1 MHGAMRCP
9 TPLWPHPSPLF
20 RPCEGRGPEA
30 VLPVVSLQHLVRRGP
45 SRFGQL
51 GGELLEV
58 QPVARE
64 DEADEVVAGRR
75 LDRAKSTDR
84 KTTISPRTA
93 SGAALSRA
101 SNASASPRQG
111 AVDRAG
117 SSGPGDY
124 VSEGG
129 YSVMKPGNYWVRY
142 FVVSMSRVAKR
153 LASLRLPSAHR

>member
-1 MHGAMRCP
+1 MHEAVRD
-9 TPLWPHPSPLF
+9 TTLLWPHPGPLF
-20 RPCEGRGPEA
+20 RPCEGRGPGA
-30 VLPVVSLQHLVRRGP
+30 VLPVVPLPNLVRRGP

-142 FVVSMSRVAKR
+142 FVVWSDGRTHTMT
-153 LASLRLPSAHR
+153 

>member
-51 GGELLEV
+51 GSELLEV

-101 SNASASPRQG
+101 SNASHLHGKGQSTG
-111 AVDRAG
+111 LDRPDPVNMRKSCRLLMKTGEIMVEVLCREYKNFFAC
-117 SSGPGDY
+117 
-124 VSEGG
+124 GG
-129 YSVMKPGNYWVRY
+129 
-142 FVVSMSRVAKR
+142 
-153 LASLRLPSAHR
+153 L